1 MGRMDQWVASARNAD
16 ASIAGV
22 DQIYR
27 QSAVMEQQAEH
38 HGEMPQK
45 SGVRQAT
52 EAMQR
57 ITGGSTSEAKP
68 SEQSVQHGKNDAGQ
82 QKHPVFAA
90 TWDRTNNL
98 GRSVAGFGAAAAR
111 VEIADQAAND
121 MRPAYTANWVRGEHA
136 FADRPTATESPAV
149 AAVQQHVTH
158 VWQAP
163 IQATAKKLVTAETA
177 TARPHAVAHAGGH
190 PATVTV
196 APAHRSPISHTQ
208 DATML
213 DPDHSIMR
221 VTAKDVDSLGF
232 FLNTHY
238 TRTYKH
244 MYSMM
249 GLV

>member
-1 MGRMDQWVASARNAD
+1 MDQWVASARARNAD
-16 ASIAGV
+16 ASIA
-22 DQIYR
+22 
-27 QSAVMEQQAEH
+27 
-38 HGEMPQK
+38 PQK

-57 ITGGSTSEAKP
+57 TTGGSTSEAKP

-90 TWDRTNNL
+90 TWDRTNN
-98 GRSVAGFGAAAAR
+98 GRSFAGFGAAAAR
-111 VEIADQAAND
+111 VDIADQAAND
-121 MRPAYTANWVRGEHA
+121 MRPVYAANWVRGEHT

-158 VWQAP
+158 VSQAP

-177 TARPHAVAHAGGH
+177 TARPHAVAHAKGH

-232 FLNTHY
+232 LLKTHC
-238 TRTYKH
+238 TCTYKH

-249 GLV
+249 